1 VACDILV
8 HRGRQGPLLPT
19 MLVGGFGEG
28 TVNAS
33 LRLALAI
40 AQHGSQEE
48 HAKLAMSGILIPI
61 GDSLRNALSSKRS
74 QRVALYMSP

>member
-1 VACDILV
+1 
-8 HRGRQGPLLPT
+8 

-40 AQHGSQEE
+40 AQHGSQEQ
-48 HAKLAMSGILIPI
+48 HAKLAMSGILVPI
-61 GDSLRNALSSKRS
+61 GDSLRNALSSKLS
-74 QRVALYMSP
+74 